1 MNAPSTVD
9 RASSLRSLTRKATL
23 YWSLLASAGCS
34 VQIFARVDDPV
45 RAEGVSLALD
55 DHSCDFQDNSDS
67 GDEPTLDLDLVFHLV
82 NDSSTRA
89 SVHPSRINLTVR
101 GRNYPSDSSTRD
113 LIVRPHSQRDFHA
126 HFSYDGDVSCAR
138 SMSVTTDHVI
148 ELDGRELPLK
158 PLSFQPSDE
167 DAD

>member
-1 MNAPSTVD
+1 M
-9 RASSLRSLTRKATL
+9 
-23 YWSLLASAGCS
+23 
-34 VQIFARVDDPV
+34 QIFARVDDPV

-67 GDEPTLDLDLVFHLV
+67 GDEPTLDLDLVFHLI
-82 NDSSTRA
+82 NDSSLRA